1 MLCNLFSLSRTSDEY
16 DAGKCKLVEMVSLG
30 MQRVGSEYIE
40 WGTLACSSTG
50 DTIALTDSERHLY
63 LTNFKQRTPLKKR
76 GKVNH
81 CTIQDTK
88 SVLLVASGMES
99 VLF

>member
-1 MLCNLFSLSRTSDEY
+1 MLCNLFSLSPTSDEY
-16 DAGKCKLVEMVSLG
+16 DTVKCKLVEMVSLG

-76 GKVNH
+76 GKVN
-81 CTIQDTK
+81 
-88 SVLLVASGMES
+88 ES
-99 VLF
+99 